1 MSDMKQPVEAGWKVV
16 GSKGK
21 FLGTVAQ
28 VREDHLVVIKG
39 RFIKHNLYVPVS
51 HVASSGDGEVTL
63 TVEASTSD
71 AEGWRFP
78 PGAGYA
84 HKKAAYPEVPETT
97 TMQAAGMS
105 SGTMSA
111 PEAQGAFMDGQ
122 MDVGEA
128 PNTQLG
134 RELNRP
140 VYEDEEDKK
149 D

>member
-1 MSDMKQPVEAGWKVV
+1 MSDMKKNAEAGWKVI

-21 FLGTVAQ
+21 VLGMVGQ
-28 VREDHLVVIKG
+28 VREDHLVVTSG
-39 RFIKHNLYVPVS
+39 RLIKHTYYIPVS
-51 HVASSGDGEVTL
+51 HVASAADGQVTL
-63 TVEASTSD
+63 TVQASTAD
-71 AEGWRFP
+71 AEGWQFP
-78 PGAGYA
+78 PGAGYKHA
-84 HKKAAYPEVPETT
+84 KASYPEVPETT

-140 VYEDEEDKK
+140 VYEDEDDKK